1 MSSRAELTE
10 KWAILR
16 KLLKTVI
23 SRSAPSVLQL
33 AVINLEQSKTAI
45 QHNVQWLI
53 SASSTIFQGVL
64 YAHIGFL
71 VRRYDDFEPERSILT
86 PTPKLALNLFYIQAS
101 FSNRFMD
108 TVTAL

>member
-1 MSSRAELTE
+1 MLSGAQHDIFRALFLRLIEHELFQENQPYSMSSRAELTE

-45 QHNVQWLI
+45 QHNVQ
-53 SASSTIFQGVL
+53 
-64 YAHIGFL
+64 
-71 VRRYDDFEPERSILT
+71 
-86 PTPKLALNLFYIQAS
+86 
-101 FSNRFMD
+101 
-108 TVTAL
+108 